1 MTLYVKLEVRS
12 NDDYSNK
19 MPNFY
24 NWQSKDYTVQTNG
37 SFLTGVWYDFKQ
49 YLKAYGIT
57 DQQIKEYPFFSDW
70 KTIYNYDTPT
80 NISSYTLEQLYE
92 FRVYDK
98 NMATD
103 SYSSREID
111 KLSSSTKVNRGSGIY
126 ISPSKIVD
134 YNLVNDNSDLFIV
147 FVVGYYKRNLK
158 NSPRVE
164 FGIVDPYTNTK
175 AQGVNSSHVKY
186 DKSIKT
192 SAFMNL
198 DDLQITVP
206 HPTNKKVDVYKNEKL
221 LNTFNLSD
229 KNNIFDCGKMVVND
243 VISFSN
249 LRDISDTPKIYY
261 ELPKI
266 EHVTF
271 TPSKIELHKN
281 TTVNV
286 SVDEGYKIDNLSF
299 WVDGQNNRIFTATYD
314 NGKMVFD
321 LTHYQETNE
330 DLKLLQTEI
339 KKETN
344 ISNRIKIIVKKGAGV
359 DTVTYTP
366 QNPKIGD
373 KLNVTVLPSAG
384 YVSYDPTDQNHSQ
397 ILYYSENN
405 THIDDETKCDGANNF
420 DQVFNVPIPNTNYT
434 RKGEL
439 FNSLKFSVYGTYVIN
454 TVAKKYIIPITN
466 HLPHGKIYDI
476 DPNTKI
482 ETEITSLNSDRTYNL
497 NIKADGYTY
506 SKITLTGS
514 DGENVGTVNGTN
526 ISIPYIQSTDVNFDP
541 LFGGLTL
548 DGTETQ
554 NIVTKYAKV
563 KSDEINPNYT
573 INYKQVEVGKAYNI
587 VVTSSDNYVF
597 YNKEDSTTVADK
609 AYIIINGSKQRLLI
623 SEDKKS
629 LNCGEPITITSTNDI
644 IIHAETHKIKLD
656 DNDRTK
662 IPIKLN
668 LTHCKSNISYL
679 LSMGGV
685 LPNGQ
690 YDTKNVTVTLTA
702 DDGFLFNDDI
712 TYYSFDPKL
721 QQYILNTLK
730 ATHTGTITFTMTGG
744 SSSDYDVNT
753 LGKYPLINAAA
764 TKEETINNGLDSI
777 HLYNM
782 SNSEL
787 DELSNKLISYIKT
800 GPDIATYDYT
810 RFINQV
816 YRLPFSI
823 PSFIR
828 TDTTKVEC
836 GLVNLT
842 VNTHKLTKETYEI
855 DVGTIDCTGVN
866 KNSLD
871 YNSLECNLILP
882 YVPSI
887 KLSIN
892 DLIDN
897 KLKITYR
904 INLLNGMCTIV
915 VDNDTGNIYT
925 SNVSIATNLQI
936 FGSYEDKDIG
946 NLNSVLNNKVRQAYL
961 IINSNKPINNLTC
974 YPCND
979 HGKLKNYHGLTKTT
993 NTTINIGGTINEVND
1008 IISQLER
1015 GVVIK

>member
-19 MPNFY
+19 LPNFY

-37 SFLTGVWYDFKQ
+37 RFLTGVWYDFKQ
-49 YLKAYGIT
+49 YLKAYGVS
-57 DQQIKEYPFFSDW
+57 DQQLKEYPLFSDW
-70 KTIYNYDTPT
+70 KTIYNYIT
-80 NISSYTLEQLYE
+80 NTSSYTLEQLSE
-92 FRVYDK
+92 FKVYDK
-98 NMATD
+98 NMPTD
-103 SYSSREID
+103 SRASVEIGR
-111 KLSSSTKVNRGSGIY
+111 LSSSTRVNMGSGLY
-126 ISPSKIVD
+126 ISPSKIAD
-134 YNLVNDNSDLFIV
+134 YNLVNENSDLFIV
-147 FVVGYYKRNLK
+147 FVVGYYNRNLK
-158 NSPRVE
+158 NSPRVD

-175 AQGVNSSHVKY
+175 AQGANSSHVTY
-186 DKSIKT
+186 DKSIKA

-206 HPTNKKVDVYKNEKL
+206 HPINKKVDVYKNDKL
-221 LNTFNLSD
+221 LSTFNLSN
-229 KNNIFDCGKMVVND
+229 KNNVFDCGKMVVND

-249 LRDISDTPKIYY
+249 LRDISDITKIYY

-271 TPSKIELHKN
+271 TPSKIELNKIS
-281 TTVNV
+281 TVDV
-286 SVDEGYKIDNLSF
+286 SVDAGYKIDNLTF
-299 WVDGQNNRIFTATYD
+299 WVDGQNSRIFTATYD

-321 LTHYQETNE
+321 LTHYKETND
-330 DLKLLQTEI
+330 DLKILQTEI
-339 KKETN
+339 KKDVN
-344 ISNRIKIIVKKGAGV
+344 ISNRIKIIVKKGVGV

-373 KLNVTVLPSAG
+373 KLKITVLPSAG
-384 YVSYDPTDQNHSQ
+384 YVSYNPTDQNHSQ
-397 ILYYSENN
+397 VLYYSENN

-420 DQVFNVPIPNTNYT
+420 DQTFNVPIPNTNYT
-434 RKGEL
+434 RKGEI

-454 TVAKKYIIPITN
+454 TVAKKYEIPITN

-476 DPNTKI
+476 DPNSKV

-497 NIKADGYTY
+497 HIKADGYTY

-514 DGENVGTVNGTN
+514 FGENVGTVNGTN
-526 ISIPYIQSTDVNFDP
+526 ISIPYIQSTDANFNP
-541 LFGGLTL
+541 LLGGLTL

-554 NIVTKYAKV
+554 IQVTKYAKV
-563 KSDEINPNYT
+563 ISDEINPNYT

-587 VVTSSDNYVF
+587 VVTSLDNYVF
-597 YNKEDSTTVADK
+597 YNKADSTTVADK
-609 AYIIINGSKQRLLI
+609 AYIIINGNKQRLLI

-629 LNCGEPITITSTNDI
+629 LNCGEPITITSTDDI

-668 LTHCKSNISYL
+668 LANCKSNVSYL

-702 DDGFLFNDDI
+702 DDGFLFNDDV
-712 TYYSFDPKL
+712 TYYSYDPKL
-721 QQYILNTLK
+721 KQYVLNTIN
-730 ATHTGTITFTMTGG
+730 ATHTGTVTFTMTGG
-744 SSSDYDVNT
+744 SASDYDANT
-753 LGKYPLINAAA
+753 QGKYPLINATA
-764 TKEETINNGLDSI
+764 TKKETTNDGLDSI

-782 SNSEL
+782 TNSEL
-787 DELSNKLISYIKT
+787 DNLSNKLINYIKA
-800 GPDIATYDYT
+800 DANIATYDYT

-828 TDTTKVEC
+828 TDTNKVEC

-842 VNTHKLTKETYEI
+842 VNTHKLTEETYDL
-855 DVGTIDCTGVN
+855 DVGTIDCLGLN

-904 INLLNGMCTIV
+904 INLLNGICTIV

-925 SNVSIATNLQI
+925 SNVSVATNLQI

-961 IINSNKPINNLTC
+961 IINSNKPISNLNC

-979 HGKLKNYHGLTKTT
+979 HGTLKNYHGLTKTT

-1008 IISQLER
+1008 IINQLEK
-1015 GVVIK
+1015 GVIIK

>member
-19 MPNFY
+19 RPNFY
-24 NWQSKDYTVQTNG
+24 NWQTKDGSVQTNA

-49 YLKAYGIT
+49 YLKAYGVS
-57 DQQIKEYPFFSDW
+57 DQQLKKYPLFSDW
-70 KTIYNYDTPT
+70 RTIYYYEIPT
-80 NISSYTLEQLYE
+80 NVSRYTLETLTE
-92 FRVYDK
+92 FKVYNK
-98 NMATD
+98 NMPTD
-103 SYSSREID
+103 SRSSFELD
-111 KLSSSTKVNRGSGIY
+111 KISSLTTVNRGSGNY
-126 ISPSKIVD
+126 ITPSKKTD
-134 YNLVNDNSDLFIV
+134 YDLINENEDLFIV
-147 FVVGYYKRNLK
+147 FVVGYYSRPLK
-158 NSPRVE
+158 NPPLVN
-164 FGIVDPYTNTK
+164 FGIADPYVGTK
-175 AQGVNSSHVKY
+175 RTGSNSGYGSY
-186 DKSIKT
+186 DKSTKT
-192 SAFMNL
+192 SVYMTL
-198 DDLQITVP
+198 DDLKITVTS
-206 HPTNKKVDVYKNEKL
+206 PTNKVVDVYKNSNL
-221 LNTFNLSD
+221 LGTLDLSKSTNT
-229 KNNIFDCGKMVVND
+229 IDCGRLDNND
-243 VISFSN
+243 IISFKD
-249 LRDISDTPKIYY
+249 LRDKSELTRVYY

-266 EHVTF
+266 DHVTF
-271 TPSKIELHKN
+271 TPSKIELHKI
-281 TTVNV
+281 TTVDV
-286 SVDEGYKIDNLSF
+286 SVDAGYKIDNLSF
-299 WVDGQNNRIFTATYD
+299 WVDGQNSRIFTTTYD
-314 NGKMVFD
+314 NGKMIFD
-321 LTHYQETNE
+321 LSHYKETND

-373 KLNVTVLPSAG
+373 KLNITVLPSAG

-397 ILYYSENN
+397 VLYYSENN

-420 DQVFNVPIPNTNYT
+420 DQVFNIPIPNTNYT

-454 TVAKKYIIPITN
+454 TVAKKYEIPITN

-476 DPNTKI
+476 DPNTKV

-526 ISIPYIQSTDVNFDP
+526 ISIPYIQSTDDNFNP

-554 NIVTKYAKV
+554 NQVTKYAKV

-573 INYKQVEVGKAYNI
+573 INYQQVEVGKAYNI
-587 VVTSSDNYVF
+587 VITSLDNYVF
-597 YNKEDSTTVADK
+597 YNKADSTTVADK

-629 LNCGEPITITSTNDI
+629 LNCGEPITITSTDDI

-668 LTHCKSNISYL
+668 LTHCKSNVSYL
-679 LSMGGV
+679 LSMGDV
-685 LPNGQ
+685 LPDGQ

-702 DDGFLFNDDI
+702 DDGFLFNDDV
-712 TYYSFDPKL
+712 TYYSYDAKL
-721 QQYILNTLK
+721 KQYVLTTIK

-744 SSSDYDVNT
+744 RSSDYDASTQGN
-753 LGKYPLINAAA
+753 YPSIIAAA

-787 DELSNKLISYIKT
+787 DDLSNKLISYIKA
-800 GPDIATYDYT
+800 GPELATYDYT

-842 VNTHKLTKETYEI
+842 VNTHKLTKETYDI

-915 VDNDTGNIYT
+915 VDNDTSNIYT
-925 SNVSIATNLQI
+925 SNVSVATNLQI

-961 IINSNKPINNLTC
+961 IINSNKPIDNLNC

-979 HGKLKNYHGLTKTT
+979 HGTLKNYHGLTKTT
-993 NTTINIGGTINEVND
+993 NTTINVGGTINEVND
-1008 IISQLER
+1008 IISQLEK
-1015 GVVIK
+1015 GVFIK

>member
-12 NDDYSNK
+12 NDDFSNK
-19 MPNFY
+19 IPNFY
-24 NWQSKDYTVQTNG
+24 NWQTKDGLIQTNG
-37 SFLTGVWYDFKQ
+37 NFLTGIWYDFKQ

-57 DQQIKEYPFFSDW
+57 DQQIKANPLFSNW
-70 KTIYNYDTPT
+70 KTIYNYVIPDDK
-80 NISSYTLEQLYE
+80 SRYTLDMLYE
-92 FRVYDK
+92 FRVFNKD
-98 NMATD
+98 MPVD
-103 SYSSREID
+103 SLSSIQIDRLTGYSS
-111 KLSSSTKVNRGSGIY
+111 VPNGSGNFIT
-126 ISPSKIVD
+126 PSKLLD
-134 YNLVNDNSDLFIV
+134 YNLINDTYDLFIV
-147 FVVGYYKRNLK
+147 FVLGRYNQPLK
-158 NSPRVE
+158 NSPRVD

-198 DDLQITVP
+198 DNLQITVP

-229 KNNIFDCGKMVVND
+229 KNNIFDCGKMVNND

-271 TPSKIELHKN
+271 TPSKIELHKS
-281 TTVNV
+281 TTVDV
-286 SVDEGYKIDNLSF
+286 SCETGYKVDNLTF
-299 WVDGQNNRIFTATYD
+299 WVDGQNSRIFTATYD

-321 LTHYQETNE
+321 LSHYKETND
-330 DLKLLQTEI
+330 DLKLLQAEI

-344 ISNRIKIIVKKGAGV
+344 ISNRIKIIVKKGVGV

-373 KLNVTVLPSAG
+373 KLNITVLPSDG
-384 YVSYDPTDQNHSQ
+384 FVSYDPTDQNHSQ
-397 ILYYSENN
+397 VLYYSENN
-405 THIDDETKCDGANNF
+405 TNINDETKCDGANNF
-420 DQVFNVPIPNTNYT
+420 DQVFNVPIPNTNFT
-434 RKGEL
+434 RKGEI
-439 FNSLKFSVYGTYVIN
+439 FNSLRFSVYGTYIIN
-454 TVAKKYIIPITN
+454 TVAKKYEIPITN

-476 DPNTKI
+476 DPNTKV
-482 ETEITSLNSDRTYNL
+482 ETEITTLNSDRAYNL
-497 NIKADGYTY
+497 HIKADDYTY
-506 SKITLTGS
+506 SKLTLTGS
-514 DGENVGTVNGTN
+514 YGENVGVVNGTN
-526 ISIPYIQSTDVNFDP
+526 ISIPYIQSTDDNFNP
-541 LFGGLTL
+541 LLGGLTL

-554 NIVTKYAKV
+554 NQVTKYAKV
-563 KSDEINPNYT
+563 ISDETNPNYT
-573 INYKQVEVGKAYNI
+573 INYKQVEVGKSYNI
-587 VVTSSDNYVF
+587 VVTSIDNYEF
-597 YNKEDSTTVADK
+597 YKKADSTSVADK
-609 AYIIINGSKQRLLI
+609 AYIIINGSKQSLLI
-623 SEDKKS
+623 SDDSKTLS
-629 LNCGEPITITSTNDI
+629 CNEPITITSTDDI

-668 LTHCKSNISYL
+668 LTHCKSNVSYL

-702 DDGFLFNDDI
+702 DDGFLFNDNV
-712 TYYSFDPKL
+712 TYYSYDAKL
-721 QQYILNTLK
+721 KQYVLNTIK
-730 ATHTGTITFTMTGG
+730 ATHTGTVTFTMTGG
-744 SSSDYDVNT
+744 SASDYDANT
-753 LGKYPLINAAA
+753 LGKYPLIDAAA
-764 TKEETINNGLDSI
+764 TKEETTNDGLDSI

-782 SNSEL
+782 TNSEL
-787 DELSNKLISYIKT
+787 DDLSNKLISYIKA
-800 GPDIATYDYT
+800 DANIATYDYT

-823 PSFIR
+823 PSYMK

-842 VNTHKLTKETYEI
+842 VNTHKLTKETYDI
-855 DVGTIDCTGVN
+855 NVGTIDCTGVN

-897 KLKITYR
+897 KIKITYR

-925 SNVSIATNLQI
+925 RNISIATNLQI

-961 IINSNKPINNLTC
+961 IINSNKPINNLAC

-979 HGKLKNYHGLTKTT
+979 HGTLKNYHGLTKTT

-1008 IISQLER
+1008 IINQLEK
-1015 GVVIK
+1015 GVFIK

>member
-1 MTLYVKLEVRS
+1 MTLYVKLEIRS

-19 MPNFY
+19 IPNFY
-24 NWQSKDYTVQTNG
+24 NWQSKDGTVKTNG
-37 SFLTGVWYDFKQ
+37 KFLTGIWYDFKQ
-49 YLKAYGIT
+49 YLKAYGVT
-57 DQQIKEYPFFSDW
+57 DQQIKEYPLFSEW
-70 KTIYNYDTPT
+70 KTIYNYNLPT

-92 FRVYDK
+92 FKIYGK
-98 NMATD
+98 NMVTD
-103 SYSSREID
+103 SQSSIEIGR
-111 KLSSSTKVNRGSGIY
+111 LSSSTTVNNGSGVY
-126 ISPSKIVD
+126 IIPSKNAD
-134 YNLVNDNSDLFIV
+134 YNLVNENSDLFIV
-147 FVVGYYKRNLK
+147 FVVGYYNRTLK
-158 NSPRVE
+158 NSPLVE

-175 AQGVNSSHVKY
+175 ALGANSSHVIY
-186 DKSIKT
+186 EKSVKT

-198 DDLQITVP
+198 DNLQITVP
-206 HPTNKKVDVYKNEKL
+206 HPTNKKVDVYKNDKL

-229 KNNIFDCGKMVVND
+229 KNNVFDCGKMVNND

-249 LRDISDTPKIYY
+249 LRDISDTTKIYY

-266 EHVTF
+266 EHVSF
-271 TPSKIELHKN
+271 TPSKIELHK
-281 TTVNV
+281 TTTIDV
-286 SVDEGYKIDNLSF
+286 SVDEGYKIDKLTF
-299 WVDGQNNRIFTATYD
+299 WVDGQSSRIFTATYD

-321 LTHYQETNE
+321 LTHYQETND

-344 ISNRIKIIVKKGAGV
+344 ISNRIKIIVKKGTGV

-373 KLNVTVLPSAG
+373 KLNITVLPSAG
-384 YVSYDPTDQNHSQ
+384 YISYDPTDENHSQ
-397 ILYYSENN
+397 VLYYSENN
-405 THIDDETKCDGANNF
+405 TNIDDETKCDGANNF
-420 DQVFNVPIPNTNYT
+420 NQVFNVPIPNTNYT
-434 RKGEL
+434 RKGEI

-454 TVAKKYIIPITN
+454 TVAKKYEIPITN

-476 DPNTKI
+476 NPNTKI
-482 ETEITSLNSDRTYNL
+482 ETEITSLDSDRAYNL

-506 SKITLTGS
+506 SNITFTGS
-514 DGENVGTVNGTN
+514 FGENVGTVNGTN
-526 ISIPYIQSTDVNFDP
+526 ISIPYIQSTDDNFNP

-554 NIVTKYAKV
+554 NQITKYAKV
-563 KSDEINPNYT
+563 ISDTINPNYT

-587 VVTSSDNYVF
+587 VVTSLDNYEF
-597 YNKEDSTTVADK
+597 YDKADSTTVADK

-629 LNCGEPITITSTNDI
+629 LNCGEPITITNTDDI

-656 DNDRTK
+656 DSDRTK

-668 LTHCKSNISYL
+668 LTHCKSNVSYL
-679 LSMGGV
+679 LSMGGI

-690 YDTKNVTVTLTA
+690 YDIKNTTVTLTA
-702 DDGFLFNDDI
+702 DDGFIFNDDV
-712 TYYSFDPKL
+712 TYYSYDAKL
-721 QQYILNTLK
+721 KQYVLNIMK

-744 SSSDYDVNT
+744 VANDYDANT
-753 LGKYPLINAAA
+753 QGKYPLIDATA
-764 TKEETINNGLDSI
+764 TKEETTNDGLDSI

-782 SNSEL
+782 TNSEL
-787 DELSNKLISYIKT
+787 DDLSNKLISYIKA
-800 GPDIATYDYT
+800 GPEIATYDYT

-816 YRLPFSI
+816 YRLPFTL
-823 PSFIR
+823 PSFML

-836 GLVNLT
+836 GLVNLSI
-842 VNTHKLTKETYEI
+842 NTHELTKETYEI
-855 DVGTIDCTGVN
+855 NVGTIDCLGLN

-915 VDNDTGNIYT
+915 IDNDTGNIYT
-925 SNVSIATNLQI
+925 GNISVATNLQI

-961 IINSNKPINNLTC
+961 IISSNKPVNNLTC
-974 YPCND
+974 YPCKD
-979 HGKLKNYHGLTKTT
+979 HGTLKNYHGLTKTT
-993 NTTINIGGTINEVND
+993 NTTINIDGTINEVND
-1008 IISQLER
+1008 IISQLEK
-1015 GVVIK
+1015 GVIIK